1 MSGETAPKPATP
13 PAVPL
18 TAPLK
23 STVEGEGWK
32 ARPIKLKIF
41 GNLIQE
47 VVNKNLCMYCGA
59 CIASCPIDIL
69 FHSEKEEPVMRGTC
83 AACQVCYYSCPRIE
97 LPLAEIE
104 QQVFGRSRTA
114 EEAILGIHVG
124 SYSVRSKDP
133 EVVKHAQDGGAVTSL
148 LLYALDRQ
156 IIDYAVNSG
165 LTSGKPW
172 RAEPQIAR
180 TKEGL
185 LSHAGSRYTPGVEV
199 GGLAAVAIP
208 ARSLVTLREEGIAL
222 VGLPSDRQCKC
233 V

>member
-1 MSGETAPKPATP
+1 MSGQAAPKPATA
-13 PAVPL
+13 PAVPQ
-18 TAPLK
+18 AMPLK

-97 LPLAEIE
+97 LPVAEIE
-104 QQVFGRSRTA
+104 RQVFGRSRTA

-124 SYSVRSKDP
+124 AYSVKSNDP
-133 EVVKHAQDGGAVTSL
+133 DVASRAQDGGAVTSL
-148 LLYALDRQ
+148 LLYALDRK

-172 RAEPQIAR
+172 RA
-180 TKEGL
+180 
-185 LSHAGSRYTPGVEV
+185 
-199 GGLAAVAIP
+199 GGGT
-208 ARSLVTLREEGIAL
+208 R
-222 VGLPSDRQCKC
+222 
-233 V
+233 